1 MHPLA
6 CHSWAV
12 LGLGAGGFLLL
23 LHFSSD
29 PVMEVTL
36 ARTFQGKFDK
46 FVIPCVMAS
55 GDLRDERTETLS
67 FRCRSRAPILVSWA
81 GLKARHR
88 PPSQHVS
95 PLQSPQHSVS
105 GAVVSHG
112 GPIHPGDIQQ
122 RQDGG

>member
-12 LGLGAGGFLLL
+12 LGLGTGGFLLL
-23 LHFSSD
+23 LHSSSD
-29 PVMEVTL
+29 PAMEATL

-46 FVIPCVMAS
+46 LVIPCVMAS

-67 FRCRSRAPILVSWA
+67 FRCRSQFPTLVSWA

-88 PPSQHVS
+88 PPSQHVFL
-95 PLQSPQHSVS
+95 LQSP
-105 GAVVSHG
+105 
-112 GPIHPGDIQQ
+112 
-122 RQDGG
+122 